1 MALSQNYNQPLF
13 EAASQV
19 KLDVIAASTTLYA
32 GTLCM
37 NDAGVAKVYTAA
49 GYAAGAKLLGYP
61 TSTVANSTGSDV
73 TLAAPIMFRRGCPMV
88 VAAKSGD
95 EPDASDVGGN
105 VFLKDNFSAGAT
117 DAGTD
122 LAVVLLEVWKK
133 NDSGTATHLLIK
145 LP

>member
-13 EAASQV
+13 EAATQV

-37 NDAGVAKVYTAA
+37 NDAGVAKVMTAA
-49 GYAAGAKLLGYP
+49 GLAGGAKLLGYP
-61 TSTVANSTGSDV
+61 TSTVSNSTGSDV

-105 VFLKDNFSAGAT
+105 VYLKDNFSAGAT

-122 LAVVLLEVWKK
+122 QAVVLLEIWKK
-133 NDSGTATHLLIK
+133 NSSGTATHLLIK

>member
-1 MALSQNYNQPLF
+1 MLSQNFNQPLY
-13 EAASQV
+13 EAASQL

-37 NDAGVAKVYTAA
+37 NDGGVAKVFTAA
-49 GYAAGAKLLGYP
+49 GVAAGAKLLGYP
-61 TSTVANSTGSDV
+61 TSTHTNTTVSDV
-73 TLAAPIMFRRGCPMV
+73 TLAAPMMFRRGCPMV

-105 VFLKDNFSAGAT
+105 VYLKDNFSAGAT

>member
-1 MALSQNYNQPLF
+1 MTALAQNYNQPLY

-19 KLDVIAASTTLYA
+19 KHNVIAASVTLYA

-49 GYAAGAKLLGYP
+49 GIAGGAKLLGYP
-61 TSTVANSTGSDV
+61 TSTHTNAVASDV
-73 TLAAPIMFRRGCPMV
+73 TLSQPMMFRRGCPMV
-88 VAAKSGD
+88 VGVKSGD
-95 EPDASDVGGN
+95 EPTIANVGGN
-105 VFLKDNFSAGAT
+105 VFLKDNFTVGAT

-122 LAVVLLEVWKK
+122 LAVVLLEVLSASKM
-133 NDSGTATHLLIK
+133 LIK

>member
-1 MALSQNYNQPLF
+1 MALSQSYNQPLF

-19 KLDVIAASTTLYA
+19 KLGAIAASTTLYA
-32 GTLCM
+32 GTLAM

-49 GYAAGAKLLGYP
+49 GIAAGAKLLGYP
-61 TSTVANSTGSDV
+61 TSTHQNSTGSDV
-73 TLAAPIMFRRGCPMV
+73 ALAAPIMFRRGCPMV

-105 VFLKDNFSAGAT
+105 VYLKDNFEAGAT

-122 LAVVLLEVWKK
+122 VAVVLLEVWKT

>member
-1 MALSQNYNQPLF
+1 MTALAQSYNQPLY

-19 KLDVIAASTTLYA
+19 KHNVIAASVTLYA

-49 GYAAGAKLLGYP
+49 GIAGGAKLLGFP
-61 TSTVANSTGSDV
+61 TSTHTNAVASDV
-73 TLAAPIMFRRGCPMV
+73 TLTSPMMFRRGCPMV
-88 VAAKSGD
+88 VNAKSGD
-95 EPDASDVGGN
+95 EPAIANVGGN
-105 VFLKDNFSAGAT
+105 VYLKDNFTVGAT

-122 LAVVLLEVWKK
+122 LAVVLLEVLSASKM
-133 NDSGTATHLLIK
+133 LIK